1 MPKYI
6 AVIASLDTKGDVVAV
21 LKEHIERFECV
32 PILLDTSMMG
42 EPGLTADISAADVA
56 LAGGHDLSEL
66 RASTDTDWASSVM
79 IAGGI
84 VKLKELLAAGRL
96 DGTLSVGG
104 HSGTVVGTSMMKALP
119 FGVPK
124 FMVSSSASMPYGP
137 LYIDTKDITLMHSVV
152 DLVGLNELSHAI
164 LVRAAG
170 GVCGMAKASDGPLK
184 TTVHE
189 RPLIAVTEFKFAER
203 CVKWVLDGLPD
214 HGYDV
219 IVWHANGTGDRAMD
233 ELIEQGLYDGVI
245 DVVPAGVSEFM
256 FGGNRAAGPHRLEAA
271 GRVGIPQVIAPSGF
285 DMLSCGPLERRD
297 NGDQLW
303 ASRGLAD
310 RAIFI
315 PDAMRVQVRTTADE
329 LTELAGVLAQKLN
342 ASTGPV
348 TLVFPTDGW
357 SNIGSVGQPLY
368 DPATDA
374 ILVAELRKVLRPEI
388 KIVEVDTAL
397 NTPEFAAALL
407 DELDLLMAAR

>member
-6 AVIASLDTKGDVVAV
+6 AVIASLDTKGEVVAV
-21 LKEHIERFECV
+21 LKERIEHFGCL

-42 EPGLTADISAADVA
+42 EPGIAPDVTAAEMAR
-56 LAGGHDLSEL
+56 AGGRDLNEL

-84 VKLKELLAAGRL
+84 VKLQELLSAGRL
-96 DGTLSVGG
+96 DGVLSVGG

-152 DLVGLNELSHAI
+152 DMAGVNELSHAI

-203 CVKWVLDGLPD
+203 CVKWVLDGMAH
-214 HGYDV
+214 HGYDA

-233 ELIEQGLYDGVI
+233 ELIEQGLYDAVI
-245 DVVPAGVSEFM
+245 DVVPAGVSEFI
-256 FGGNRAAGPHRLEAA
+256 FCGNRTAGPHRLEAA

-285 DMLSCGPLERRD
+285 DMLSCGPLERREA
-297 NGDQLW
+297 GDQLW
-303 ASRGLAD
+303 ASRKLAE
-310 RAIFI
+310 RAIFV
-315 PDAMRVQVRTTADE
+315 PDAMRVQVRTTAAE
-329 LTELAGVLAQKLN
+329 LVELAGVLAEKLN
-342 ASTGPV
+342 AATGPV
-348 TLVFPTDGW
+348 TMVFPTRGW
-357 SNIGSVGQPLY
+357 SNIGSEGQPLH

-374 ILVAELRKVLRPEI
+374 VLVDELRGVLKPEI
-388 KIVEVDTAL
+388 RVVEVDTAL

-407 DELDLLMAAR
+407 DELDALMSAR